1 MGGAK
6 NCPET
11 PRQKMIGM
19 MYLVL
24 TAMLALNVSTD
35 ILNGFTMVDDSL
47 HNSVDAANS
56 RNSKMY
62 RDFEEATKQNPEKM
76 QDWYNR
82 ATELGQRA
90 DSLYNY
96 IQEFKTQIVV
106 LADGQKAVDERI
118 AAGIDPTREIQGKDN
133 RDVAG
138 QYAIVEGNGAILKD
152 VIAMYRDYIVE
163 LAEKKPELAHEF
175 QNIFA
180 CDKMW
185 NEHMGDSVE
194 WEVGMFDGMPVCACV
209 TVLTKM
215 QNDIRTTE
223 SEMILYLLDQTDA
236 GDLRVNKLNAYVIP
250 KSDYVIQ
257 GAKYSAQIILAAVD
271 STQTPEYYINGQRIN
286 DQGIYEVVASGL
298 GVKKYNGQIAFPDPA
313 TGEMQYLPFESEYV
327 VSEPSVTI
335 SNTDLNIMYRGYD
348 NPFSISVPG
357 VSNDKLKVDVSGG
370 ASVTQRNGLWIIK
383 PNDQAKT
390 ITVKVMA
397 EMEGSMHNM
406 GERAYRV
413 KALPKPGAYFKSGE
427 TEYQEGNISRS
438 ALLNKNATII
448 ASYGP
453 DGLLDLPFTIKSFKL
468 NINGM
473 YLEANGNK
481 FSKDQMDRL
490 GKLKKGAIVV
500 ITDIRAQGPD
510 GKETRLSPIPL
521 TMN

>member
-62 RDFEEATKQNPEKM
+62 RDFEEATQQNPEKM

-82 ATELGQRA
+82 ALELGHRA

-96 IQEFKTQIVV
+96 IQGFKEQIVV

-138 QYAIVEGNGAILKD
+138 QYAIVEGNGAILRD
-152 VIAMYRDYIVE
+152 VIAMYRDYIIE
-163 LAEKKPELAHEF
+163 LAEHKPELANEF
-175 QNIFA
+175 KNIFA

-185 NEHMGDSVE
+185 NEHIKDSVA
-194 WEVGMFDGMPVCACV
+194 WEVGMFDGMPVCACI

-215 QNDIRTTE
+215 QSDIRTTE
-223 SEMILYLLDQTDA
+223 SEMIFYLMDQTDA

-257 GAKYSAQIILAAVD
+257 GAKYTAQIILAAID
-271 STQTPEYYINGQRIN
+271 STQKPEYYINGQRIN

-298 GVKKYNGQIAFPDPA
+298 GVKTYNGQIAFPDPA
-313 TGEMQYLPFESEYV
+313 TGEMQYLPFQSEYV

-370 ASVTQRNGLWIIK
+370 ASVTQKNGLWIIK

-397 EMEGSMHNM
+397 DMEGTMHNM

-427 TEYQEGNISRS
+427 NEYQEGNISRG
-438 ALLNKNATII
+438 ALLNSNATII

-453 DGLLDLPFTIKSFKL
+453 DGLLDLPFTITSFKL
-468 NINGM
+468 NVNGI
-473 YLEANGNK
+473 YLDAKGNK
-481 FSKDQMDRL
+481 FTKDQMDRL

-500 ITDIRAQGPD
+500 ITDIRAKGPD

>member
-35 ILNGFTMVDDSL
+35 ILNGFTMVDNSL
-47 HNSVDAANS
+47 HNSVEAANN
-56 RNSKMY
+56 RNNKMY
-62 RDFEEATKQNPEKM
+62 RDFEEATRQNPEKM

-82 ATELGQRA
+82 AGELKHRA

-96 IQEFKTQIVV
+96 IQEFKTQIVS

-118 AAGIDPTREIQGKDN
+118 ARGVDPTREVDGKDN

-138 QYAIVEGNGAILKD
+138 QYAIVEGNGPILKEM
-152 VIAMYRDYIVE
+152 IGMYRDYIIE
-163 LAEKKPELAHEF
+163 LADKKPELANEF
-175 QNIFA
+175 NNIFA

-185 NEHMGDSVE
+185 NEHEKDSVA
-194 WEVGMFDGMPVCACV
+194 WEVGMFDGMPLCACI

-223 SEMILYLLDQTDA
+223 SEMILYLMDQTDA

-271 STQTPEYYINGQRIN
+271 STQKPEYYIDGQRIN

-298 GVKKYNGQIAFPDPA
+298 GQKTYTGQIAYLDPA
-313 TGEMQYLPFESEYV
+313 TGAMQYLPFQSEYT

-357 VSNDKLKVDVSGG
+357 VSSNRLKVDVSGG

-383 PNDQAKT
+383 PNEHAKN

-397 EMEGSMHNM
+397 EMEGTMHNM
-406 GERAYRV
+406 GARTYRV

-427 TEYQEGNISRS
+427 NEYQEGNISRG
-438 ALLNKNATII
+438 ALLNSNATVI

-453 DGLLDLPFTIKSFKL
+453 DGLLDLPFTITAFKL
-468 NINGM
+468 NVNGT
-473 YLEANGNK
+473 YIETKGNK
-481 FSKDQMDRL
+481 FSKEQIDRL

-500 ITDIRAQGPD
+500 ITDIRAKGPD
-510 GKETRLSPIPL
+510 GKETRLSAIPL
-521 TMN
+521 TLN